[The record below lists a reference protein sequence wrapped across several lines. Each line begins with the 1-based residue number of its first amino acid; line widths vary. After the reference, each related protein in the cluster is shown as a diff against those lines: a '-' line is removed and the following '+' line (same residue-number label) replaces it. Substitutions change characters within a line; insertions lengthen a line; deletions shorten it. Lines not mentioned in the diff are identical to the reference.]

1 MPRRLLRTYHL
12 QLTDD
17 EFRLL
22 KELKGAGNRG
32 RNFDPRV
39 RLERLMNAGYVT
51 QDVIEGTTIRY
62 VLTDFGRIALDNKLA
77 G

>member
-22 KELKGAGNRG
+22 KELKLSNVFPVFAMIIIDCLN
-32 RNFDPRV
+32 
-39 RLERLMNAGYVT
+39 
-51 QDVIEGTTIRY
+51 IE
-62 VLTDFGRIALDNKLA
+62 AH
-77 G
+77 